1 VNPSP
6 DLASERP
13 MSFTY
18 QPVFRD
24 YVALSRHVMWA
35 QLKVGA
41 LLAGLVTLG
50 ALLHPFAAWYLVKQS
65 NPEAKIEIGL
75 MNVAVPLLALL
86 FAGSIHASIK
96 KRWNKV
102 EALRTTVEYDF
113 QDLGLSTRSGLNRNF
128 IEWKQFAH
136 VEVTKRHILLK
147 TIPGAY
153 FYFPK
158 FVVPNLEE
166 LLRFLA
172 GKIPV
177 KGA

>member
-1 VNPSP
+1 
-6 DLASERP
+6 

-24 YVALSRHVMWA
+24 YLALSRHVIWA
-35 QLKVGA
+35 QLKIA
-41 LLAGLVTLG
+41 AILAGLVTLA
-50 ALLHPFAAWYLVKQS
+50 ALIHPLAAWHLAKQS
-65 NPEAKIEIGL
+65 NPAAQIEIGL

-86 FAGSIHASIK
+86 FAVSIRASIK
-96 KRWNKV
+96 KRWNKL
-102 EALRTTVEYDF
+102 EALRATVEYDF
-113 QDLGLSTRSGLNRNF
+113 QELGLSVSSGLNRSF

-136 VEVTKRHILLK
+136 AEVTRHHVLLK
-147 TIPGAY
+147 SVAGAY

-172 GKIPV
+172 SKMVVRGK
-177 KGA
+177 

>member
-1 VNPSP
+1 
-6 DLASERP
+6 

-24 YVALSRHVMWA
+24 YLTLSRHVLWA
-35 QLKVGA
+35 QLK
-41 LLAGLVTLG
+41 LAIILGGVVTLG
-50 ALLHPFAAWYLVKQS
+50 ALIQPFAAWYLVKQS
-65 NPEAKIEIGL
+65 NPEAHIEIGL
-75 MNVAVPLLALL
+75 MNVAIPLLALL
-86 FAGSIHASIK
+86 FAVSIHASIK
-96 KRWNKV
+96 KRWNKL
-102 EALRTTVEYDF
+102 EALRATVEYEF
-113 QDLGLSTRSGLNRNF
+113 EDLGLNVRSGLNRSF

-136 VEVTKRHILLK
+136 TEVTKHHILLK
-147 TIPGAY
+147 TVPGAY

>member
-1 VNPSP
+1 MSHP
-6 DLASERP
+6 L
-13 MSFTY
+13 SFTC

-24 YVALSRHVMWA
+24 YLALSRHVMWA
-35 QLKVGA
+35 QLKIAA
-41 LLAGLVTLG
+41 LLASLVTLG
-50 ALLHPFAAWYLVKQS
+50 ALTQPFAAWYMAKQRD
-65 NPEAKIEIGL
+65 PGAQVEIGL
-75 MNVAVPLLALL
+75 MNIAVPLLALL
-86 FAGSIHASIK
+86 FAGAIFGSIK

-102 EALRTTVEYDF
+102 EALRAPVEYDF
-113 QDLGLSTRSGLNRNF
+113 QDLGLSARSGINRSF

-136 VEVTKRHILLK
+136 AEVTKNHILLK
-147 TIPGAY
+147 TVPGAY

-172 GKIPV
+172 NKIPV

>member
-1 VNPSP
+1 
-6 DLASERP
+6 

-24 YVALSRHVMWA
+24 YLALSRHVIWA
-35 QLKVGA
+35 QLK
-41 LLAGLVTLG
+41 LAIILGGVVTLG
-50 ALLHPFAAWYLVKQS
+50 AVLHPFAAWHLVKQS
-65 NPEAKIEIGL
+65 NPEAHIEIGL
-75 MNVAVPLLALL
+75 MNVAVPLLALF
-86 FAGSIHASIK
+86 FAGAIHTSIR

-102 EALRTTVEYDF
+102 ESLRATVEYEF
-113 QDLGLSTRSGLNRNF
+113 QELGLSARSGLNQSF

-136 VEVTKRHILLK
+136 AVVTKRHILLK
-147 TIPGAY
+147 TVPGAY

-177 KGA
+177 KGS

>member
-1 VNPSP
+1 
-6 DLASERP
+6 

-24 YVALSRHVMWA
+24 YLALSRHVIWA
-35 QLKVGA
+35 QLK
-41 LLAGLVTLG
+41 LAIILGGLV
-50 ALLHPFAAWYLVKQS
+50 ALAALTQPFAAWYLAKQS
-65 NPEAKIEIGL
+65 NPEAQIQIGL
-75 MNVAVPLLALL
+75 MNVAVPLLVLL
-86 FAGSIHASIK
+86 FAIAIHVSIK
-96 KRWNKV
+96 KRWNKL
-102 EALRTTVEYDF
+102 EALRATVEYDF
-113 QDLGLSTRSGLNRNF
+113 QELGLSARSGLNRSF

-136 VEVTKRHILLK
+136 AEVTKHHILLK
-147 TIPGAY
+147 TVPGAY

-166 LLRFLA
+166 LLRFLV

>member
-1 VNPSP
+1 
-6 DLASERP
+6 

-24 YVALSRHVMWA
+24 YLALSRHVIWSQM
-35 QLKVGA
+35 KVA
-41 LLAGLVTLG
+41 AILAGLLTLA
-50 ALLHPFAAWYLVKQS
+50 ALTQPFAAWYLAKQS
-65 NPEAKIEIGL
+65 NLEARIEIGL

-86 FAGSIHASIK
+86 FAVAIRVSIK
-96 KRWNKV
+96 KRWNKL
-102 EALRTTVEYDF
+102 EALRATVEYDF
-113 QDLGLSTRSGLNRNF
+113 QELGLSARSGLNRSF

-136 VEVTKRHILLK
+136 AEVTKHHVLLK
-147 TIPGAY
+147 TVPGAY

-172 GKIPV
+172 AKIPV
-177 KGA
+177 KGT